1 MMYYNDIYIRHFS
14 HSSLSKKVLDV
25 GASPADDLR
34 ESHRLQVADGPVH
47 HLRVRGR
54 AADFCDSDARFRCSN
69 VFSLSRCTRS
79 VRKTHGKS
87 PTDTYRADMEPTR
100 PPH

>member
-1 MMYYNDIYIRHFS
+1 MAKRMMYYNDIYIRHFS

-79 VRKTHGKS
+79 LRKPNRKKS
-87 PTDTYRADMEPTR
+87 NRLR
-100 PPH
+100 SGG

>member
-14 HSSLSKKVLDV
+14 HSSLSKKVFDV

-47 HLRVRGR
+47 HLRVRGVRLTSVIQMR
-54 AADFCDSDARFRCSN
+54 ASDAPMSSAC
-69 VFSLSRCTRS
+69 L
-79 VRKTHGKS
+79 G
-87 PTDTYRADMEPTR
+87 ALGL
-100 PPH
+100 